1 MKTKIVVIAAASL
14 LTVGVGVHL
23 SGHCPLREALHK
35 STAQVAAPK
44 DAKAGLIAK
53 K

>member
-23 SGHCPLREALHK
+23 TGHCPLRDALSK
-35 STAQVAAPK
+35 STAHAAAPK
-44 DAKAGLIAK
+44 DAKAALIAK